1 MARMKIMSVRNEQ
14 GIKVKKCC
22 ASCQHKCIKTDGV
35 RFCAAKMV
43 QVETNYR
50 CKEWQMSE
58 GLMNAGLSGGVV
70 RKLEFTKVVLH

>member
-14 GIKVKKCC
+14 GVKVRKCC

-35 RFCAAKMV
+35 RLCAAKME
-43 QVETNYR
+43 QVESNDR
-50 CKEWQMSE
+50 CTEWQMSE